1 MATTVHGVAA
11 RRMAVHPTVHRNEE
25 KAKET
30 AANCQRLKTP
40 QTTTQTTTQKV
51 EKQKIQLINPVG

>member
-30 AANCQRLKTP
+30 AANCQRLKTT
-40 QTTTQTTTQKV
+40 QTTQTTTQKV
-51 EKQKIQLINPVG
+51 GKQKIQLINPVG